1 MKRILKIT
9 AILLVLSTLFCCF
22 GCKDKKPDDITSQTG
37 ADTTEDTAEQ
47 SGSLVVVDNGKSNY
61 VVVWRGRAKD
71 AEKSAAFDLC
81 EWIKTSTGAELEKK
95 TDTAIATADDFK
107 KMRKIVVGRLDRH
120 ATKKWSELGENDY
133 CIEAQDGDI
142 YIYGGSSQAIYSAA
156 LKFKE
161 QFLSQ
166 EQANLSMASNFVLKY
181 NGANER
187 ADYINDPF
195 SIIPTWIDEFQ
206 ASAPMLDFDE
216 KKESLAK
223 ADGRLM
229 SLIHRGDAEH
239 YPENSIEGIISSIQM
254 GADIIEI
261 DVRLTKDKV
270 AVLMH
275 DDTLTRTTNYSFVKG
290 STVNGVTLPT
300 TDDITQWTYEQLMCL
315 KLYEGNGGG
324 KLTDYIIPTL
334 EEVLKVAK
342 GNCFILCDKITSY
355 NDFKNIVLPVIIKV
369 GAYDTV
375 IMNPEVTD
383 SGALAIRNTISALP
397 NNSSKSVPFFMDKVS
412 GSTPN
417 KWQSAISTNANEDL
431 IPFFNFSG
439 GLQPSGSSVLEQL
452 AYNETNLK
460 TIKGKSRLL
469 ISCYGNNGIY
479 ETPDTWNKCEELGL
493 NVIFAEKTI
502 AIQKYIYEKYF
513 S

>member
-81 EWIKTSTGAELEKK
+81 EWMKMSTGAELEKK
-95 TDTAIATADDFK
+95 TDTAIATADDFQ
-107 KMRKIVVGRLDRH
+107 KMKKIVVGRLDRH
-120 ATKKWSELGENDY
+120 ADKKWSELGENDY
-133 CIEAQDGDI
+133 CIEAQNGDI
-142 YIYGGSSQAIYSAA
+142 YIYGGSSQAIYAAA

-161 QFLSQ
+161 KFLSQ

-195 SIIPTWIDEFQ
+195 SIIPTWIDQFQ
-206 ASAPMLDFDE
+206 PSAQMLDFSE
-216 KKESLAK
+216 KKASFAK
-223 ADGRLM
+223 TDGRLM

-239 YPENSIEGIISSIQM
+239 YPENSIEGIISAIQM

-275 DDTLTRTTNYSFVKG
+275 DDTLARTTNYSFVKG

-300 TDDITQWTYEQLMCL
+300 TDDVTQWTYEQLMCL

-324 KLTDYIIPTL
+324 KLTDYVIPTL
-334 EEVLKVAK
+334 EEVLKVAN

-355 NDFKNIVLPVIIKV
+355 NDFKDIVLPLIIKI

-375 IMNPEVTD
+375 IINPEVTD
-383 SGALAIRNTISALP
+383 SGTVAIRNTILALP
-397 NNSSKSVPFFMDKVS
+397 NNSSKSVPFFMDKMS

-417 KWQSAISTNANEDL
+417 KWASAISTNVNEDL
-431 IPFFNFSG
+431 VPFFNFSG
-439 GLQPSGSSVLEQL
+439 GLQPSDSNVLEQL
-452 AYNETNLK
+452 TYNETSLK
-460 TIKGKSRLL
+460 TVKGKSRLL

-479 ETPDTWNKCEELGL
+479 ETADTWNKCEELGL
-493 NVIFAEKTI
+493 NVIFAEKTM
-502 AIQKYIYEKYF
+502 AIQKYIAEKYF